1 MWNWLSVPKTIQ
13 SFRQRPLKVIDT
25 KYVPY
30 SMCNSMEKRLREN
43 VERPSYKALTLNRM
57 FIAAWYEVWSHKR
70 SSACRILFNERIYAS
85 FRGKTPQYYVSVFAF
100 SHAFASHHEID
111 WVRKFRLPYISGKYK
126 QRKKRSMIQ

>member
-13 SFRQRPLKVIDT
+13 SFRQPPLKVIDT
-25 KYVPY
+25 KYVPH
-30 SMCNSMEKRLREN
+30 SMCNSMEKRPREN

-57 FIAAWYEVWSHKR
+57 FIVAWYEVWSHKR
-70 SSACRILFNERIYAS
+70 SSACCILFNERIYAS

-111 WVRKFRLPYISGKYK
+111 WVRKFGSLTYRVNTN
-126 QRKKRSMIQ
+126 RERNVR